1 MPIPGFD
8 TFNVGNLRL
17 WASKPSHEF
26 DLAAFNKGNYV
37 DAIIAKQ
44 RAEQI
49 SSVLYPN
56 DNSSQGFFSLAYLT
70 LFVHTH
76 RPGA

>member
-1 MPIPGFD
+1 MPIPGYD

-26 DLAAFNKGNYV
+26 DLGAFNQGNYME
-37 DAIIAKQ
+37 AIASRQ

-56 DNSSQGFFSLAYLT
+56 DNSLQGLISLINCCQDYSRGT
-70 LFVHTH
+70 K
-76 RPGA
+76 